1 MRSDQTTYK
10 TLRLILG
17 DQLNAH
23 HSWFRRSDP
32 EVLYV
37 IIELSQE
44 LTVVQHHVQ
53 KVEAFFL
60 AMQLFADA
68 LGKAGHQV
76 RHLTLDDTQGDD
88 SLDDCLSKL
97 IRDHQVQRFEY
108 QQPDEY
114 RLEQQLRLF
123 CEQQSIAHECVDS
136 EHFFLNREALA
147 TLFNAGTS
155 HRMEAFYRNMRRQF
169 NVLMEGENPV
179 GGQWNYDAENRK
191 KLKAADLVDLPEPL
205 VFANDVSEVRKRL
218 ARHHV
223 RTIGE
228 SMPHCLWPVT
238 RTQAKSLLSFFCAH
252 CLPYFGRFQDAM
264 TADAE
269 ESKRWSLYHSRLSF
283 ALNTKMLHP
292 AQVIREAVNC
302 YEQSD
307 GQISLAQIEGFVR
320 QILGWREF
328 VRGMYWANMP
338 QYGQLNALQAERD
351 LPQQY
356 WTGQTRMRC
365 MSLAIGQSLS
375 FAYAHHIQRL
385 MVTGNFA
392 LLAGINPDQVDQWY
406 LGIYVDAIEWVEMPN
421 TRGMSQFADGG
432 LVGSKAYAASGQYIQ
447 RMSDYCGGC
456 YYRVREKT
464 GPRACP
470 LNPMY
475 WHFMH
480 RHQDAF
486 QQNPRQALVYKNW
499 RRFSKDEQQAILREG
514 ERCLSDIESL

>member
-1 MRSDQTTYK
+1 MNPAQPTFK

-17 DQLNAH
+17 DQLNAR
-23 HSWFRRSDP
+23 HSWFRRCDP

-37 IIELSQE
+37 ILELPQE
-44 LTVVQHHVQ
+44 LAVVQHHVQ

-60 AMQLFADA
+60 AMQSFADA
-68 LGKAGHQV
+68 LSQAGHAV
-76 RHLTLDDTQGDD
+76 RHLTLDDTQRYDG
-88 SLDDCLSKL
+88 LEDCLATL
-97 IRDHQVQRFEY
+97 IREHQVQGFEY

-114 RLEQQLRLF
+114 RLEQQLRVF
-123 CEQQSIAHECVDS
+123 CDNQDLTHNCVDS
-136 EHFFLNREALA
+136 EHFFLTRADLA
-147 TLFNAGTS
+147 KLFKTGTS
-155 HRMEAFYRNMRRQF
+155 HRMEAFYRKMRRRF
-169 NVLMEGENPV
+169 DVLMDGEEPL
-179 GGQWNYDAENRK
+179 GGQWNFDAENRQ
-191 KLKAADLVDLPEPL
+191 KLKVADLVDLPEPL

-218 ARHHV
+218 ARHRI
-223 RTIGE
+223 RTIGH

-238 RTQAKSLLSFFCAH
+238 RAQARSLLSFFCHH

-264 TADAE
+264 TGDAD

-292 AQVIREAVNC
+292 AQVIQEAINS
-302 YEQSD
+302 YQQSD
-307 GQISLAQIEGFVR
+307 GQISLAQVEGFVR

-365 MSLAIGQSLS
+365 MSMAIEQSLN

-392 LLAGINPDQVDQWY
+392 VLAGINPDQVDQWY
-406 LGIYVDAIEWVEMPN
+406 LGVYIDAIEWVEMPN

-447 RMSDYCGGC
+447 RMSDYCGRC

-464 GPRACP
+464 GQRACP
-470 LNPMY
+470 LNAMY

-480 RHQDAF
+480 RHQDDF
-486 QQNPRQALVYKNW
+486 QQNPRQAFVYKNW
-499 RRFSKDEQQAILREG
+499 GRFDKAEQQAILREG
-514 ERCLSDIESL
+514 ERCLSELDSL